1 MEIHSDAL
9 DCNDVVLIHDDLLAT
24 GGTIN
29 AAIQLV
35 KKFEVKDIFVNFFVE
50 LDFLKGRERI
60 KVDHPIWS
68 LVHF

>member
-1 MEIHSDAL
+1 
-9 DCNDVVLIHDDLLAT
+9 VVLLHDDLLAT

-35 KKFEVKDIFVNFFVE
+35 KKFGVKDIFANFFVE

-60 KVDHPIWS
+60 KVDQPIWS
-68 LVHF
+68 LIHFE